1 MGNAKGA
8 WTSKQERKE
17 LLGPLSSKKHKVKMA
32 FPLGVATWAL
42 VKPGLTVARESSKAT
57 PLRLVSI
64 SVCFKNTNQGK
75 KKWTRVKSGVSRSQ
89 V

>member
-17 LLGPLSSKKHKVKMA
+17 LLGPLSSKKHKVNMA
-32 FPLGVATWAL
+32 FPLGVAAWAL
-42 VKPGLTVARESSKAT
+42 VVPGLTVARKSSKAT
-57 PLRLVSI
+57 PTGLVSTL
-64 SVCFKNTNQGK
+64 VCFKNTNQGK

>member
-32 FPLGVATWAL
+32 FPLGVAAWAL
-42 VKPGLTVARESSKAT
+42 VVPGLTVARNSSKTT
-57 PLRLVSI
+57 PTGLVST
-64 SVCFKNTNQGK
+64 SVCFKSTNQGK